1 MCKTTEMKGIT
12 TFRNILYTAVFV
24 LTAGTLHAQTE
35 RIDSLLLRGDSLRM
49 EYRFE
54 ESLEAYSEAMEAAQ
68 DSVFL
73 LTDSLK
79 RIEVSDRI
87 LLSENGRNMAGYAYK
102 PVVVARH
109 RFHIDDFFL
118 YYPLPDKSWR
128 ETPNQLDTMAA
139 GRFSKALYAPEPSWE
154 IYYSAQDADG
164 IRNIYMTELQDTI
177 WTYPSLLN
185 ENITSASNEIYP
197 MLSPDGKS
205 LYFASEGLYGMGG
218 YDLYVSHWDY
228 ENEEWGEP
236 VNLGFPYSSPAD
248 DMLLVHSAD
257 GEHTIFASN
266 RDCPSDS
273 VWVYVLEF
281 DSMPVRHAVE
291 EPEELRRLAALD
303 PAGTNERMDGNAA
316 VNTDIPE
323 NVDIRRYMEKMT
335 EVRSLRDSISR
346 YGAQL
351 DSDRNRFAMSEDDQE
366 RTRITQEI
374 LKREAMLPKLQD
386 SLERASAQLQKI
398 EMEFLFSGV
407 VIDPDKVLAAAD
419 KEIVGEATSYT
430 FTKMSMGGK
439 LDLKIMDPPVVFDY
453 TFKILPEGQFALDNT
468 IPGGIV
474 YQIQIFGGG
483 GKATVKSLKGLSPV
497 FERISAN
504 GRYVYRVG
512 LFNSYKDVLAN
523 LNSVKRVGFRNAF
536 IVAYI
541 DGEEVP
547 VSKARTLEAEKT
559 KSQMYYEVRL
569 APADGEI
576 DATVAEGI
584 RQQSEGKDIAKI
596 ETEDGVVYYIVGPF
610 SDKAKADALAE
621 FIKAMGIGEVTCDL
635 AGMEKEQEL

>member
-205 LYFASEGLYGMGG
+205 MYFASEGLYGMGG

-291 EPEELRRLAALD
+291 EPEELRTLAALD

>member
-1 MCKTTEMKGIT
+1 
-12 TFRNILYTAVFV
+12 
-24 LTAGTLHAQTE
+24 
-35 RIDSLLLRGDSLRM
+35 
-49 EYRFE
+49 
-54 ESLEAYSEAMEAAQ
+54 MEAAQ
-68 DSVFL
+68 DSVFM

-584 RQQSEGKDIAKI
+584 RQQAEGKDIAKI

>member
-1 MCKTTEMKGIT
+1 MKGIT

-68 DSVFL
+68 DSVFM

-87 LLSENGRNMAGYAYK
+87 LLSENGRNMAEYAYK

>member
-68 DSVFL
+68 DSVFM

-576 DATVAEGI
+576 DATVAEGF

>member
-12 TFRNILYTAVFV
+12 TFRNIIYTAVFV

-68 DSVFL
+68 DSVFM

-584 RQQSEGKDIAKI
+584 RQQAGGKDIAKI

>member
-68 DSVFL
+68 DSVFM

-291 EPEELRRLAALD
+291 EPEELRTLAALD

-576 DATVAEGI
+576 DATVTEGI
-584 RQQSEGKDIAKI
+584 RQQAEGKDIAKI

>member
-12 TFRNILYTAVFV
+12 TFRNIIYTAVFV

-68 DSVFL
+68 DSVFM

-266 RDCPSDS
+266 RDWPSDS

-584 RQQSEGKDIAKI
+584 RQQAGGKDIAKI

>member
-68 DSVFL
+68 DSVFM

-584 RQQSEGKDIAKI
+584 RQQAEGKDIAKI

>member
-68 DSVFL
+68 DSVFM

-109 RFHIDDFFL
+109 RFHIDDFLL

-547 VSKARTLEAEKT
+547 VSKARTLEAENT

>member
-68 DSVFL
+68 DSVFM

-87 LLSENGRNMAGYAYK
+87 LLSENGRNMAEYAYK

>member
-12 TFRNILYTAVFV
+12 TFRNILYTAVFI

-68 DSVFL
+68 DSVFM

>member
-12 TFRNILYTAVFV
+12 TFRNIIYTAVFV

-68 DSVFL
+68 DSVFM

-584 RQQSEGKDIAKI
+584 RQQAEGKDIAKI

>member
-1 MCKTTEMKGIT
+1 MKGIT
-12 TFRNILYTAVFV
+12 TFRNILYTAVFI

-68 DSVFL
+68 DSVFM

>member
-1 MCKTTEMKGIT
+1 MKGIT
-12 TFRNILYTAVFV
+12 TFRNIIYTAVFV

-54 ESLEAYSEAMEAAQ
+54 ESLEAYSEAMEAVQ
-68 DSVFL
+68 DSVFM

-139 GRFSKALYAPEPSWE
+139 GRFSKALYAPDPSWE

-584 RQQSEGKDIAKI
+584 RQQAEGKDIAKI

>member
-12 TFRNILYTAVFV
+12 SFRNIIYTAVF
-24 LTAGTLHAQTE
+24 LLMAGNLNAQVA
-35 RIDSLLLRGDSLRM
+35 RIDSLLQRGDSLRM

-54 ESLEAYSEAMEAAQ
+54 ESLKIYSEAMSAAQ

-79 RIEVSDRI
+79 RNEVSDRM
-87 LLSENGRNMAGYAYK
+87 LLSENGNNMAGYAYN
-102 PVVVARH
+102 PVVIAKH
-109 RFHIDDFFL
+109 KFHIDDFYL

-128 ETPNQLDTMAA
+128 ETPNQLDTMP
-139 GRFSKALYAPEPSWE
+139 GTSFSKALYAPEKTWE
-154 IYYSAQDADG
+154 IYYSAEDASG
-164 IRNIYMTELQDTI
+164 IRNIYMTELEDTI

-197 MLSPDGKS
+197 MLSPDGKTM
-205 LYFASEGLYGMGG
+205 YFASEGLYGVGG
-218 YDLYVSHWDY
+218 YDLYASQWDY
-228 ENEEWGEP
+228 ENQEWGEP

-248 DMLLVHSAD
+248 DMLLVNSPD
-257 GEHTIFASN
+257 GKYTIFASN

-281 DSMPVRHAVE
+281 DSMPVRRSIDDPA
-291 EPEELRRLAALD
+291 ELQKLAALN
-303 PAGTNERMDGNAA
+303 PAAANERMDGAGTI
-316 VNTDIPE
+316 NTDIPE
-323 NVDIRRYMEKMT
+323 NVDIKRYMDKMT

-346 YGAQL
+346 HGALL
-351 DSDRNRFAMSEDDQE
+351 DSSRNRFAMSEDDQE
-366 RTRITQEI
+366 RARLTQEI
-374 LKREAMLPKLQD
+374 LSREAALPKLQD
-386 SLERASAQLQKI
+386 SLDRASAQLQKI

-407 VIDPDKVLAAAD
+407 VIDPDKVMAAAD
-419 KEIVGEATSYT
+419 REVVGEATSYT
-430 FTKMSMGGK
+430 FTKMSMGDK
-439 LDLKIMDPPVVFDY
+439 IELKMMDPPVVFDY

-468 IPGGIV
+468 IPQGIV

-497 FERISAN
+497 FERVSSN

-512 LFNSYKDVLAN
+512 LFNTYKDVLAN

-536 IVAYI
+536 IVAYL
-541 DGEEVP
+541 DGEEIS

-559 KSQMYYEVRL
+559 KEQVFYEVRI
-569 APADGEI
+569 APTEGEI
-576 DATVAEGI
+576 DATIMEGI
-584 RQQSEGKDIAKI
+584 RQQSGGKDIAKT
-596 ETEDGVVYYIVGPF
+596 ETEEGDIYFIVGPF
-610 SDKAKADALAE
+610 ADKTKAEALAD
-621 FIKAMGIGEVTCDL
+621 FIKAMAIGEVTCDL

>member
-12 TFRNILYTAVFV
+12 TFRNIIYTAVFV

-68 DSVFL
+68 DSVFM

-303 PAGTNERMDGNAA
+303 PAGTNERMDGNAT

-576 DATVAEGI
+576 DATVTEGI
-584 RQQSEGKDIAKI
+584 RQQAEGKDIAKI